1 MDKEEKRVLKTLS
14 KDQLIYLIEKFS
26 EGMFMISEVCV
37 EESKLHIK
45 SDDAVDQIRDY
56 VYIMPS
62 AYNTEHLKAYIDV
75 HIGKITAEE
84 YRNIILG

>member
-56 VYIMPS
+56 IYVMPG
-62 AYNTEHLKAYIDV
+62 AYNEEYFKAYVDV
-75 HIGKITAEE
+75 HMGKITAEE